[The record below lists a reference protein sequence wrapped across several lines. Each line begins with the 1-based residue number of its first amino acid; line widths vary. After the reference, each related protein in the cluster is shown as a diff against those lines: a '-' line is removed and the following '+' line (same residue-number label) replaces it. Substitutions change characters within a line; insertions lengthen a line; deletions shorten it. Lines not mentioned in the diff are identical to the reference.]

1 MPSFSHLHCHS
12 QFSLLD
18 GASPI
23 DDMFA
28 KAKADGMRAV
38 ALTDH
43 GNMYGA
49 FKFVN
54 SGERHGVKPIVGC
67 EFYMVADRFVFFEF
81 SPIAIEMYLNRNLSQ
96 RRGDTVFSFTTKNVR
111 KGEIPRLFTSP
122 CLRQAG

>member
-49 FKFVN
+49 FKFII
-54 SGERHGVKPIVGC
+54 SG
-67 EFYMVADRFVFFEF
+67 
-81 SPIAIEMYLNRNLSQ
+81 
-96 RRGDTVFSFTTKNVR
+96 
-111 KGEIPRLFTSP
+111 
-122 CLRQAG
+122 